1 MDAQGTLLFCAP
13 DTAPTAQAL
22 ASPANARLTNLKA
35 FALDQNDLYVLDPAN
50 NAIWAYWSGD
60 FASEPVFYFAEQ
72 VPELGDVVDLA
83 ASNEDVY
90 LLHSDG
96 QMTVCFTGTVGSVA
110 PTRCSEKTS
119 YVDSRPG
126 REGSSLTPSTPY
138 TQVQYSPP
146 PDPSLFLGEASSQ
159 AVDRYS
165 LRNLAFQGRYL
176 PLEKLAGG
184 PMSAFVV
191 DTVERVI
198 FLAAG
203 NSVYYANLP

>member
-1 MDAQGTLLFCAP
+1 MQTLADP
-13 DTAPTAQAL
+13 PN
-22 ASPANARLTNLKA
+22 ASLTNLKA

-60 FASEPVFYFAEQ
+60 FASEPVFYFGEQ
-72 VPELGDVVDLA
+72 IPQLSDVIDVA
-83 ASNEDVY
+83 ATNEDVY
-90 LLHSDG
+90 LLHADG
-96 QMTVCFTGTVGSVA
+96 HMTVCFTGTVGSVA
-110 PTRCSEKTS
+110 PTRCTENTP

-126 REGSSLTPSTPY
+126 REGGALTPSTPY
-138 TQVQYSPP
+138 TQIQYSPP

-165 LRNLAFQGRYL
+165 LRNLAFQKRYL
-176 PLEKLAGG
+176 PREILAGG
-184 PMSAFVV
+184 PMSAFTV

-203 NSVYYANLP
+203 NSIYYANLP